1 MDSFVPLPP
10 TLQTIGTK
18 NNGETTETDYS
29 LLLAGTELGIWKTLG
44 TTANLYGLSLTSSN
58 HAAFLIQLTT
68 LIVPSVQGL
77 TGVPIPKQIWTAIGL
92 ALVGIALF
100 TQDGTAGAASTAEN
114 TVLIGDALCV
124 VAATFY
130 ATYDLRLFEY
140 GKKVKPLPL
149 IRTKICVQ
157 AVLSFALL
165 AVLGDGGLEGASNYL
180 SGLLTEGGVG
190 GNDDILLIG
199 AAAMWSGLAINALAP
214 FLQVGGQQTV
224 GASRAQVVYASQPL
238 WAAGLSFFLLHETLG
253 RNGIIGGTLFLVA
266 IFLSASAETPD
277 SDCGVDNCEV

>member
-1 MDSFVPLPP
+1 M
-10 TLQTIGTK
+10 
-18 NNGETTETDYS
+18 
-29 LLLAGTELGIWKTLG
+29 
-44 TTANLYGLSLTSSN
+44 
-58 HAAFLIQLTT
+58 
-68 LIVPSVQGL
+68 
-77 TGVPIPKQIWTAIGL
+77 
-92 ALVGIALF
+92 GIALF
-100 TQDGTAGAASTAEN
+100 TQDGTADATSMTEN

-157 AVLSFALL
+157 AVLSFTLL

-180 SGLLTEGGVG
+180 SGLLLTEGGVLS
-190 GNDDILLIG
+190 NKDVLLIG
-199 AAAMWSGLAINALAP
+199 AAALWSGFAINAVAP

-238 WAAGLSFFLLHETLG
+238 WAAGLSFVLLHETLG
-253 RNGIIGGTLFLVA
+253 QNGIIGGTLFLVA

-277 SDCGVDNCEV
+277 PNCEVDNCEV